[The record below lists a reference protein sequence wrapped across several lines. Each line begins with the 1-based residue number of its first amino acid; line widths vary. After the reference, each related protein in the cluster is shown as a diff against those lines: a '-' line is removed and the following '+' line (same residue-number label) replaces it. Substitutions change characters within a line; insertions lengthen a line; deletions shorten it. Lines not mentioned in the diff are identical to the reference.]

1 VQTYGQWLDTNVN
14 VPLAT
19 ALATEGMASPEQRKW
34 RANLVTNY
42 KFASSGLFGRAL
54 KGWSVGGAARW
65 QDKYALGYPTTRLAD
80 GGVAIDI
87 RHPYMGK
94 SDVNVDLSL
103 GYERDVFEKKI
114 RWKAQLNLKN
124 AFTAGDPIAMG
135 VQPWGEIAQVRLPP
149 ERRWYLTNTLSF

>member
-1 VQTYGQWLDTNVN
+1 
-14 VPLAT
+14 
-19 ALATEGMASPEQRKW
+19 
-34 RANLVTNY
+34 
-42 KFASSGLFGRAL
+42 
-54 KGWSVGGAARW
+54 
-65 QDKYALGYPTTRLAD
+65 
-80 GGVAIDI
+80 
-87 RHPYMGK
+87 
-94 SDVNVDLSL
+94 VNVDLSL